1 MSHISSADPL
11 TGLLN
16 RNAFDEEF
24 KVRMQTAVE
33 GNLPISLAFLD
44 IDNFL
49 LINESFGH
57 IGGDQVLKSIS
68 TILQEQAGKQ
78 AITAR
83 YGGDEFAIIFP
94 GKEREQAFLT
104 MERIRA
110 QVETRERFGDVK
122 TKITITGGIAAYPID
137 GSTESEILRKADQ
150 ALYHAKKTGRNNI
163 RLAYEEKMAPK
174 TSHFTLTQLERLS
187 NLAKDEGVGEAV
199 LLREALDDLL
209 LKYGTNDIES

>member
-1 MSHISSADPL
+1 MSNISTADPL

-24 KVRMQTAVE
+24 KIQMHAAAE

-49 LINESFGH
+49 LINKSFGH

-68 TILQEQAGKQ
+68 AILRDQAGEQ
-78 AITAR
+78 AITSR
-83 YGGDEFAIIFP
+83 YGGDEFALIFP
-94 GKEREQAFLT
+94 NMEREQAFLT
-104 MERIRA
+104 MERIRS
-110 QVETRERFGDVK
+110 QVESQERFGEVR
-122 TKITITGGIAAYPID
+122 TRITITGGIAAYPID

-150 ALYHAKKTGRNNI
+150 ALYRAKKTGRNSI

-187 NLAKDEGVGEAV
+187 NLAKEEGVGEAV

-209 LKYGTNDIES
+209 LKYGTNNIES